1 MIVLAIDQSLT
12 STGYAVLDYKEEGR
26 HIYRTWGRIT
36 TKKTDLGR
44 TEDRINKIVGELAKI
59 ASKFEPDWIV
69 IERPIMRRGVKTAQ
83 DLAGLYYVIACKLI
97 RMGFSVTTVVNTTWK
112 KGVGIEGKD
121 SKEQKESSKKRAYEL
136 VKKDSL
142 IEERWCKL
150 FNSDDET
157 DAVCMA
163 WYWAKWVENEGGE
176 WNG

>member
-1 MIVLAIDQSLT
+1 MIILAIDQSLT
-12 STGYAVLDYKEEGR
+12 STGYAVLDYKEDGR
-26 HIYRTWGRIT
+26 YTYRTWGRIT

-136 VKKDSL
+136 MKQKV
-142 IEERWCKL
+142 EEEKWIKL